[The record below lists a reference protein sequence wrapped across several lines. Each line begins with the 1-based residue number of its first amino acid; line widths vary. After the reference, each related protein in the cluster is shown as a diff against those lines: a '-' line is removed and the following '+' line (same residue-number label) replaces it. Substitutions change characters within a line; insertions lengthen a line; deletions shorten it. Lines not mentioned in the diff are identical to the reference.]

1 MLLLVLFFKYSCL
14 SPNNKVFSSSSKN
27 SGFVRVAANSGKTGS
42 SPSVTK
48 HYAAI
53 SMSLEAT
60 AILGTSITASSTLYF
75 QCSLKPCY
83 DDGSGQCGGVGLQ
96 CSINSLCA
104 NGFFLLVQYIK
115 LGMVHGIYQEVTGSI
130 SRKNCISFSQD
141 RF

>member
-1 MLLLVLFFKYSCL
+1 MWLFLTVPWVGLQCVIVVFIDHIILLSNVVNCVVFFIKYSCL
-14 SPNNKVFSSSSKN
+14 SPSNKVFSSSSKN
-27 SGFVRVAANSGKTGS
+27 SGFVRVADNSGKTGS

-83 DDGSGQCGGVGLQ
+83 DDGSGQCGGVSLQ
-96 CSINSLCA
+96 CSINPLYT
-104 NGFFLLVQYIK
+104 NGFFLLV
-115 LGMVHGIYQEVTGSI
+115 
-130 SRKNCISFSQD
+130 
-141 RF
+141 